1 MSTPDIDAD
10 DLYDDLAT
18 DATPTGPWSPEE
30 KITVLCGGMSIN
42 MGIPMVTPSYV
53 YKRAD
58 VLTVTADTIA
68 HQGWLL
74 DLAADQ
80 DEQIK
85 RWGEV
90 RLLRGAHEVTPW
102 LKNGDAVWTVL
113 HNDARAVALA
123 HVDPAD
129 RQKAMEQV
137 RERFGVQPQ
146 TPSSSFEYTDRAQQ
160 RRIAEDAALR
170 KAHGRQTIASS

>member
-1 MSTPDIDAD
+1 MSDDIYDD

-18 DATPTGPWSPEE
+18 DATPTGPWTAGE

-42 MGIPMVTPSYV
+42 IGIPMVTPSYV

-58 VLTVTADTIA
+58 VLTVTDDTI
-68 HQGWLL
+68 QYQSWLL
-74 DLAADQ
+74 DLAADE
-80 DEQIK
+80 DEQVR

-102 LKNGDAVWTVL
+102 LKIGDPVWTVL
-113 HNDARAVALA
+113 HDDARRIALA

-129 RQKAMEQV
+129 RQKAMEAV
-137 RERFGVQPQ
+137 REKFGVQPQ
-146 TPSSSFEYTDRAQQ
+146 TPSSSFQYADLAQQ
-160 RRIAEDAALR
+160 RRLADDAAAR
-170 KAHGRQTIASS
+170 KAQGRHTYASS